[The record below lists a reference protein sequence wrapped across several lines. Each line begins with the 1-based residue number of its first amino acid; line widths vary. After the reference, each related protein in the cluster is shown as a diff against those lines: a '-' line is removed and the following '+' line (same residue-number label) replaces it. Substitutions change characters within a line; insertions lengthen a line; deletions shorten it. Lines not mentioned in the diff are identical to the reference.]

1 MLKKTIL
8 MSVGGTVF
16 VAGLILF
23 PLPVPLGLPTMV
35 VGLSIMLK
43 ASNKIKRTVTS
54 SSRKT
59 AIAHTSGARV
69 AHCTAGFV
77 NAIAVRLA
85 VIKS

>member
-43 ASNKIKRTVTS
+43 ASNKIKRTVIKLFKKNRHS
-54 SSRKT
+54 SHAWRKGR
-59 AIAHTSGARV
+59 ALRRK
-69 AHCTAGFV
+69 
-77 NAIAVRLA
+77 VR
-85 VIKS
+85 